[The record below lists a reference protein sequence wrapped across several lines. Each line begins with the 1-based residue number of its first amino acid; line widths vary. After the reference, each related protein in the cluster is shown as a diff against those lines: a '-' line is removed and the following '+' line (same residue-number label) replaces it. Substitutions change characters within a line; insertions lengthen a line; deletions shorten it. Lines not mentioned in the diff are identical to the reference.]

1 MHHNPIRRLQTT
13 KPVTLVI
20 RNARLKDTFSNRK
33 KWRGGIRS
41 PPTVNLPCWS
51 SRKGPP
57 SRPHPSTGFDL
68 PSVFHRF
75 IQDRMLETDGWRA
88 GDDRDLTVSPSDHEQ
103 LGSCQRRK
111 KGKLEYIPAAKEK
124 GRHKSKLHPPE
135 RVGIIQATPLHPHRE
150 GNE

>member
-20 RNARLKDTFSNRK
+20 RNVRLKDTFSNRK

-75 IQDRMLETDGWRA
+75 IQDRKAIQPPCSLFDGLEIIHPLNSMQEEQWRREDDG
-88 GDDRDLTVSPSDHEQ
+88 G
-103 LGSCQRRK
+103 
-111 KGKLEYIPAAKEK
+111 
-124 GRHKSKLHPPE
+124 
-135 RVGIIQATPLHPHRE
+135 
-150 GNE
+150 